1 MAASK
6 IKTQVKRTNNINS
19 EVMFQRLLAVNAY
32 KKVPTERVFAFENT
46 PVPTSLF
53 SEDGTMLKC
62 KKSDFMTMLEG
73 LLPDKITHIH
83 KADTLIFDGMALVQS
98 LSPQSEHLTF
108 RYMAEMFM
116 KHVFKKASNIANVKT
131 VHIVFDRYS
140 NISLKTQ
147 TRNGRAY
154 AKKRGSDCIVVHSPD
169 TDVLV
174 LLLHHF
180 AAIGVGKM
188 YMSTGRTGIHT
199 DSKRYI
205 PIHDLFDMISED
217 QMNVMLSVY
226 CLTGCDTTSSFY
238 GKGKKKAFKLL
249 MQSSS
254 KYQPLSDMGEDASL
268 TPLQKSACVTFVAD
282 LYGSSGCSTLNSIRS
297 LWIWRHALIG
307 IHHLPSPTQFGYE
320 TNPDNG
326 TLQPV
331 MMNQSVAAPELLN
344 DMVCNCSLCSDDC
357 SCFRNKQPCTG
368 ACGCGGS
375 TSNESTDTICTNVF
389 TLTSLIHEE
398 DLD

>member
-1 MAASK
+1 
-6 IKTQVKRTNNINS
+6 
-19 EVMFQRLLAVNAY
+19 
-32 KKVPTERVFAFENT
+32 
-46 PVPTSLF
+46 
-53 SEDGTMLKC
+53 MLKC

-73 LLPDKITHIH
+73 LLPDKITHTH

-147 TRNGRAY
+147 TRNG
-154 AKKRGSDCIVVHSPD
+154 
-169 TDVLV
+169 L
-174 LLLHHF
+174 
-180 AAIGVGKM
+180 
-188 YMSTGRTGIHT
+188 
-199 DSKRYI
+199 
-205 PIHDLFDMISED
+205 
-217 QMNVMLSVY
+217 Y

-268 TPLQKSACVTFVAD
+268 TPIQKSACVTFVAD

-297 LWIWRHALIG
+297 VKALKSLASKNLPPTENSFHLHCLRCVIQLWIWRHALIG

-331 MMNQSVAAPELLN
+331 MMNQPVAAPELLS

-368 ACGCGGS
+368 ACGCDGS

-389 TLTSLIHEE
+389 ILTSLIHEE
-398 DLD
+398 DLDLFLEN